1 MIGATT
7 AKKALVSNS
16 IPRAINTRAC
26 GPWIR
31 SMVKAPIGAM
41 RVVNFVESTQVTGL
55 KTRNTVEV
63 PSSSKIVIA
72 TMATGSMACLK
83 ERVA

>member
-1 MIGATT
+1 
-7 AKKALVSNS
+7 
-16 IPRAINTRAC
+16 
-26 GPWIR
+26 
-31 SMVKAPIGAM
+31 MVKAPIGAM

-72 TMATGSMACLK
+72 TMATGSMACHK
-83 ERVA
+83 EKVV